1 LNREEEA
8 MTERIRV
15 LLAIEVVVFA
25 SAALIHA
32 GWPLADREDIGAAT
46 AESVIALVLLAGL
59 TLTWLRPTATRAAAI
74 AAQGFA
80 LLGTCVGLT
89 LVIFV
94 GPTNGLDLTIHSI
107 MLALLVSGLVV
118 TVGRARNQPTVAVR

>member
-1 LNREEEA
+1 

-15 LLAIEVVVFA
+15 LLAIEIVVFA
-25 SAALIHA
+25 SAALIHS
-32 GWPLADREDIGAAT
+32 GWPFADREDIGAAI
-46 AESVIALVLLAGL
+46 AESVIALVLLTSL
-59 TLTWLRPTATRAAAI
+59 MLSWLRPAATRAAAI

-94 GPTNGLDLTIHSI
+94 GPTKGLDLTFHSI

-118 TVGRARNQPTVAVR
+118 TVGRARNERTVAVR

>member
-1 LNREEEA
+1 

-15 LLAIEVVVFA
+15 LLTIDIVVFVF
-25 SAALIHA
+25 AALIHS
-32 GWPLADREDIGAAT
+32 GWLLADREDIGAAI

-59 TLTWLRPTATRAAAI
+59 LLSWLRPAAAREAAI

-80 LLGTCVGLT
+80 LLGTCVGLI
-89 LVIFV
+89 LVVFV
-94 GPTNGLDLTIHSI
+94 GPTEGLDLTFHSI

-118 TVGRARNQPTVAVR
+118 TAGRARNEHTVALR